1 MEKTLAITYHHFDS
15 LESLPKA
22 DKELVQAARKAT
34 EKAFAPYSE
43 FRVGAAALLRSGEVV
58 SAANCESEV
67 YPSGMC
73 AERVL
78 LYNLQINHADDPIV
92 AFAIASVPAE
102 RECYPCGS
110 CRQTLLDAQKRQQSP
125 IRIIMSSAESAT
137 IVDSAEELLPF
148 SFKL

>member
-1 MEKTLAITYHHFDS
+1 MEKTLAITYYHFDS

-22 DKELVQAARKAT
+22 DKELAQAARKAT
-34 EKAFAPYSE
+34 QKAFAPYSE

-67 YPSGMC
+67 FPSGLC

-125 IRIIMSSAESAT
+125 IRIIMSSQESAT
-137 IVDSAEELLPF
+137 VVDSAEELLPF

>member
-22 DKELVQAARKAT
+22 DKELVQAAHKAT
-34 EKAFAPYSE
+34 EKAFAPYSK

-67 YPSGMC
+67 YPSGLC

-78 LYNLQINHADDPIV
+78 LYNLQINHANDPIV

-102 RECYPCGS
+102 MECYPCGS

-125 IRIIMSSAESAT
+125 IRIIMSSAERAT
-137 IVDSAEELLPF
+137 VVDSAEELLPF

>member
-22 DKELVQAARKAT
+22 DKELIEAARKAS
-34 EKAFAPYSE
+34 EKAFAPYSK

-78 LYNLQINHADDPIV
+78 LYHLQINHADDPIV

-110 CRQTLLDAQKRQQSP
+110 CRQTLLDTQKRQQSP

-137 IVDSAEELLPF
+137 VVDSAEELLPF

>member
-34 EKAFAPYSE
+34 EKAFAPYSK
-43 FRVGAAALLRSGEVV
+43 FKVGADALLRSGEVV

-67 YPSGMC
+67 YPSGLC

-92 AFAIASVPAE
+92 TFAIASEPAE
-102 RECYPCGS
+102 RECYPCGC

-137 IVDSAEELLPF
+137 VVDSAEELLPF

>member
-22 DKELVQAARKAT
+22 DWELVQAARKAT
-34 EKAFAPYSE
+34 EKAFAPYSN

-67 YPSGMC
+67 YPSGLC

-78 LYNLQINHADDPIV
+78 LYHLQINHADDPIV

-125 IRIIMSSAESAT
+125 IRIIMSSQESAT
-137 IVDSAEELLPF
+137 VVDSAEELLPF

>member
-22 DKELVQAARKAT
+22 DWELVQAARKAT

-67 YPSGMC
+67 FPSGLC

-137 IVDSAEELLPF
+137 VVDSAEELLPF

>member
-67 YPSGMC
+67 YPSGLC

-125 IRIIMSSAESAT
+125 IRIIMSSEESAT
-137 IVDSAEELLPF
+137 VVDSAEELLPF

>member
-34 EKAFAPYSE
+34 EKAFAPYSN
-43 FRVGAAALLRSGEVV
+43 FKVGAAALLRSGEVV

-78 LYNLQINHADDPIV
+78 LYHLQINHADDPIV

-137 IVDSAEELLPF
+137 VVDSAEELLPF

>member
-67 YPSGMC
+67 YPSGLC

-125 IRIIMSSAESAT
+125 IRIIMSSQDSAT
-137 IVDSAEELLPF
+137 VVDSAEELLPF

>member
-15 LESLPKA
+15 LESLPEA
-22 DKELVQAARKAT
+22 DKELIEAARKAT
-34 EKAFAPYSE
+34 EKAFAPYSK

-125 IRIIMSSAESAT
+125 IRIIMSSQESAT
-137 IVDSAEELLPF
+137 VVDSAEELLPF

>member
-22 DKELVQAARKAT
+22 DWELVQAARKAT
-34 EKAFAPYSE
+34 EKAFAPYSK

-78 LYNLQINHADDPIV
+78 LYHLQINHADDPIV

-110 CRQTLLDAQKRQQSP
+110 CRQTLLDTQKRQQSP

-137 IVDSAEELLPF
+137 VVDSAEELLPF

>member
-34 EKAFAPYSE
+34 EKAFAPYSN
-43 FRVGAAALLRSGEVV
+43 FKVGAAALLRSGEVV

-67 YPSGMC
+67 YPSGLC

-137 IVDSAEELLPF
+137 VVDSAEELLPF

>member
-34 EKAFAPYSE
+34 EKAFAPYSD
-43 FRVGAAALLRSGEVV
+43 FKVGAAALLRSGEVV

-67 YPSGMC
+67 FPSGMC

-78 LYNLQINHADDPIV
+78 LYHLQINHADDPIV

-137 IVDSAEELLPF
+137 VVDSAEELLPF

>member
-34 EKAFAPYSE
+34 EKAFAPYSN
-43 FRVGAAALLRSGEVV
+43 FKVGAAALLRSGEVV

-67 YPSGMC
+67 FPSGMC

-125 IRIIMSSAESAT
+125 IRIIMSSQESAT
-137 IVDSAEELLPF
+137 VVDSAEELLPF

>member
-15 LESLPKA
+15 LESLPNA
-22 DKELVQAARKAT
+22 DKELIEAARKAT
-34 EKAFAPYSE
+34 EKAFAPYSD

-67 YPSGMC
+67 YPSGLC

-78 LYNLQINHADDPIV
+78 LYHLQINHADDPIV
-92 AFAIASVPAE
+92 TFAIASVPAE

-125 IRIIMSSAESAT
+125 IRIIMSSQESAT
-137 IVDSAEELLPF
+137 VVDSAEELLPF

>member
-22 DKELVQAARKAT
+22 DKELIEAARKAT
-34 EKAFAPYSE
+34 EKAFAPYSK

-78 LYNLQINHADDPIV
+78 LYHLQINHANDPIV

-137 IVDSAEELLPF
+137 VVDSAEELLPF

>member
-34 EKAFAPYSE
+34 EKAFAPYSN
-43 FRVGAAALLRSGEVV
+43 FKVGAAALLRSGEVV

-110 CRQTLLDAQKRQQSP
+110 CRQTLLDTQKRQQNP
-125 IRIIMSSAESAT
+125 IRIIMSSQESAT
-137 IVDSAEELLPF
+137 VVDSAEELLPF

>member
-34 EKAFAPYSE
+34 EKAYAPYSE

-67 YPSGMC
+67 YPSGLC

-78 LYNLQINHADDPIV
+78 LYHLQINHTDDPIV
-92 AFAIASVPAE
+92 AFAIASAPAE

-110 CRQTLLDAQKRQQSP
+110 CRQTLLDTQKRQQNP
-125 IRIIMSSAESAT
+125 IRIIMSSQESAT
-137 IVDSAEELLPF
+137 VVDSAEELLPF

>member
-1 MEKTLAITYHHFDS
+1 MKKTLAITYHHFNS
-15 LESLPKA
+15 LESLSKA
-22 DKELVQAARKAT
+22 DKELIEAARKAS
-34 EKAFAPYSE
+34 EKAFAPYSK

-67 YPSGMC
+67 FPSGLC

-92 AFAIASVPAE
+92 AFAIASKPAE

-125 IRIIMSSAESAT
+125 IRIIMSSQESAT

>member
-34 EKAFAPYSE
+34 EKAFAPYSD

-92 AFAIASVPAE
+92 AFAIASMPAE

-137 IVDSAEELLPF
+137 VVDSAEELLPF

>member
-78 LYNLQINHADDPIV
+78 LYHLQINHADDPIV

-125 IRIIMSSAESAT
+125 IRIIMSSQESAT

>member
-22 DKELVQAARKAT
+22 DWELVQAARKAT

-43 FRVGAAALLRSGEVV
+43 FRVGAAAILRSGEMV

-67 YPSGMC
+67 FPSGLC

-137 IVDSAEELLPF
+137 VVDSAEELLPF

>member
-67 YPSGMC
+67 FPSGLC

-110 CRQTLLDAQKRQQSP
+110 CRQTLLDTQKRQQSP
-125 IRIIMSSAESAT
+125 IRIIMSSQESAT

>member
-34 EKAFAPYSE
+34 EKAFAPYSD

-67 YPSGMC
+67 YPSGLC

-125 IRIIMSSAESAT
+125 IRIIMSSQESAT
-137 IVDSAEELLPF
+137 VVDSAEELLPF

>member
-1 MEKTLAITYHHFDS
+1 MEKTLSLTYHHFEDIN
-15 LESLPKA
+15 LMTTA
-22 DKELVQAARKAT
+22 DQELISAARRAT
-34 EKAFAPYSE
+34 TLAHAPYSH
-43 FRVGAAALLRSGEVV
+43 FKVGAAARLESGEVV
-58 SAANCESEV
+58 VAANCESEV
-67 YPSGMC
+67 YPSGLC

-137 IVDSAEELLPF
+137 VVDSAEELLPF

>member
-22 DKELVQAARKAT
+22 DKELIEAARKAT

-67 YPSGMC
+67 YPSGLC

>member
-22 DKELVQAARKAT
+22 DKELVQAARRAT

-67 YPSGMC
+67 YPSGLC

-78 LYNLQINHADDPIV
+78 LYHLQINHADDPIV

>member
-34 EKAFAPYSE
+34 EKAFAPYSN
-43 FRVGAAALLRSGEVV
+43 FKVGAAALLRSGEVV

>member
-34 EKAFAPYSE
+34 EKAFAPYSK

-67 YPSGMC
+67 YPSGLC

-78 LYNLQINHADDPIV
+78 LYHLQINHADDPIV

-125 IRIIMSSAESAT
+125 IRIIMSSQESAT
-137 IVDSAEELLPF
+137 VVDSAEELLPF

>member
-22 DKELVQAARKAT
+22 DWELIEAARKAT
-34 EKAFAPYSE
+34 EKAFAPYSN
-43 FRVGAAALLRSGEVV
+43 FKVGAAALLRSGEVV

-67 YPSGMC
+67 YPSGLC

-78 LYNLQINHADDPIV
+78 LYHLQINHANDPIV

-137 IVDSAEELLPF
+137 VVDSAEELLPF

>member
-34 EKAFAPYSE
+34 EKAFAPYSD

-67 YPSGMC
+67 FPSGMC

-78 LYNLQINHADDPIV
+78 LYHLQINHADDPIV

-137 IVDSAEELLPF
+137 VVDSAEELLPF

>member
-22 DKELVQAARKAT
+22 DKELIEAARKAT
-34 EKAFAPYSE
+34 EKAFAPYSD
-43 FRVGAAALLRSGEVV
+43 FRVGAAALLRSGDVV

-67 YPSGMC
+67 FPSGLC

-78 LYNLQINHADDPIV
+78 LYHLQINHADDPIV
-92 AFAIASVPAE
+92 AFAIASAPAE

>member
-67 YPSGMC
+67 YPSGLC

-78 LYNLQINHADDPIV
+78 LYHLQINHADDPIV

-125 IRIIMSSAESAT
+125 IRIIMSSQESAT
-137 IVDSAEELLPF
+137 VVDSAEELLPF

>member
-34 EKAFAPYSE
+34 EKAFAPYSN
-43 FRVGAAALLRSGEVV
+43 FKVGAAALLRSGEVV

-78 LYNLQINHADDPIV
+78 LYHLQINHADDPIV
-92 AFAIASVPAE
+92 AFAIE
-102 RECYPCGS
+102 
-110 CRQTLLDAQKRQQSP
+110 D
-125 IRIIMSSAESAT
+125 
-137 IVDSAEELLPF
+137 
-148 SFKL
+148 

>member
-22 DKELVQAARKAT
+22 DKELVQAAHKAT
-34 EKAFAPYSE
+34 EKAFAPYSD

-67 YPSGMC
+67 YPSGLC

-110 CRQTLLDAQKRQQSP
+110 CRQTLLDTQKRQQSP

-137 IVDSAEELLPF
+137 VVDSAEELLPF

>member
-34 EKAFAPYSE
+34 EKAFAPYSD

-67 YPSGMC
+67 YPSGLC

-92 AFAIASVPAE
+92 AFAIASVPAK

-125 IRIIMSSAESAT
+125 IRIIMSSQESAT
-137 IVDSAEELLPF
+137 VVDSAEELLPF